1 VRSPLQGEKQA
12 SRISNGLTLEVT
24 LNQECYY
31 VGEPI
36 YLHLRLKND
45 SDGTLPV
52 VPLKVSS
59 SDIAGNLGIVMSRED
74 GVREYHPPYV
84 QGALTPI
91 SHTAELLPLL
101 EPRKSWIIVVELLS
115 YFSKEKELIA
125 RPEDRIRVGAGTYH
139 LEAFYRWDYQ
149 PNVVVRSNTLK
160 VSVTPPPIRERWK
173 KFRVERAIRGLKR
186 GNFRDDPIRICQ
198 EVYSR
203 EYSGLR
209 SKDLIRA
216 AVRKGLEKD
225 LLGAIGA
232 LTVIVENEES
242 PPYLL
247 YDLITYQ
254 ESFTEGDEEVVHRFL
269 NELIARWPDRF
280 LGEVARQKIL
290 FEEIALGGIP
300 SATRSKKED

>member
-1 VRSPLQGEKQA
+1 MRSSFQEEKQA
-12 SRISNGLTLEVT
+12 VKISKSISLEVS
-24 LNQECYY
+24 LNQEWYY

-45 SDGTLPV
+45 SEGTLPV

-84 QGALTPI
+84 QGTLTPI

-115 YFSKEKELIA
+115 YFSKEKELIS
-125 RPEDRIRVGAGTYH
+125 RPEDRIRIGIGTYQ
-139 LEAFYRWDYQ
+139 LQAFYRWDYQ
-149 PNVVVRSNTLK
+149 PNVVVRSNTLQ
-160 VSVTPPPIRERWK
+160 VTVAPPPIRERWK
-173 KFRVERAIRGLKR
+173 KFRVERSIRGRKR
-186 GNFRDDPIRICQ
+186 GSLRDDPVRICQ
-198 EVYSR
+198 KIYSR
-203 EYSGLR
+203 EYSRLR
-209 SKDLIRA
+209 SGDLIRA
-216 AVRKGLEKD
+216 GIRKGMEKD

-232 LTVIVENEES
+232 FYVIEENEES

-247 YDLITYQ
+247 YDLITYR
-254 ESFTEGDEEVVHRFL
+254 EASTEEEEEVYHRFL
-269 NELIARWPDRF
+269 NELIARWPDGF
-280 LGEVARQKIL
+280 LGEVARQKIM

-300 SATRSKKED
+300 SAARSKREE